1 MNKKLVSLLLI
12 IITVGSAFLI
22 LNRNQSSALGNC
34 YFAKVGSSDS
44 LLTITALGSEK
55 YRGTLIFH
63 HFEKDSSYGTFTGS
77 KKNNQLKIDF
87 KFWSEGVLST
97 RPISFQIQG
106 DQLIGEGFS
115 YSRKSNC
122 SNISYQ
128 QGLGL
133 IPYAL
138 DLPLHLMPQI
148 RLGYLET
155 KGAKPIDSMNISY
168 LPKTGEIVE
177 LGRIYYWDLDS
188 WNQIFKPDLVSDY
201 GNPMIEANDKVL
213 SVSTVQ
219 DCVFES
225 EKECNEVTEIY
236 SKLINK
242 NSYHSTTS

>member
-44 LLTITALGSEK
+44 LLKLTAIGSEK

-97 RPISFQIQG
+97 RPISFQIQD
-106 DQLIGEGFS
+106 DQIIGEGFS

-122 SNISYQ
+122 SKISYQ

-155 KGAKPIDSMNISY
+155 KGAK
-168 LPKTGEIVE
+168 E